1 MAFTDATVQSMLET
15 EFTGSLY
22 MTLHDA
28 QPDSSGSNRI
38 AGAVETCT
46 FAWNAGTG
54 RFELQADVTFTSVT
68 DPTHFG
74 VWVGDPDAAGVFKGS
89 GAAAVTGTTIDVI
102 LTANT
107 TYLDI
112 V

>member
-1 MAFTDATVQSMLET
+1 MPFTTTVVESMLET
-15 EFTGSLY
+15 ALAGTLY
-22 MTLHDA
+22 MTLHSD
-28 QPDSSGSNRI
+28 QPDDTGSNRI
-38 AGAVETCT
+38 SGASETCT
-46 FAWNAGTG
+46 FAWSATNS

-74 VWVGDPDAAGVFKGS
+74 VWVGDPDAAGVFKGY
-89 GAAAVTGTTIDVI
+89 GEAAVTGTTIDVI

-107 TYLDI
+107 TYLVI